1 MRLALSFPSPW
12 HVTREAGEQRIARSA
27 DVRVTFGP
35 IVIKPDEPRRWLDIL
50 TDAPLRIGRT
60 MDRTTTDGWPI
71 RFVEVDLVDA
81 QGAVIEAR
89 VCAFYTFMEHGA
101 AAIASAPNR
110 AELEAHGDALVAIFE
125 AGRPDWR
132 DVPLCLA
139 ECWDL
144 GITSKRVAPRSVTPQ
159 RELEAALAEVAPSD
173 HLRRGLIL
181 LELGRHREAADA
193 FAVADDKLEA
203 AHYYRGIALG
213 AQGDHAAAIAAWQ
226 RSLALAPER
235 ADARYNIA
243 QAQFLLED
251 YEAAL
256 AGFRSL
262 DDVDARRK
270 TIQCLYALERYAE
283 GEAARAAFRD
293 QLAADPRARHIA
305 EYVFDQFKGDGF
317 WVHAV
322 EPVRPMPRP
331 VQPVLEFRATRRDG
345 GRETA
350 LGASV
355 TIETSEQAKAA
366 GTPFV
371 VGVQSRGTF
380 RVVDAL
386 HELPP
391 YAQLRPMIA
400 RLLRDA
406 LG

>member
-12 HVTREAGEQRIARSA
+12 QVAHEAGEQRIARLPGA
-27 DVRVTFGP
+27 ELHVTFGP
-35 IVIKPDEPRRWLDIL
+35 IVIKPDEPRRWLDL
-50 TDAPLRIGRT
+50 VAGAPLRFGRT
-60 MDRTTTDGWPI
+60 IDRATTDGWPI
-71 RFVEVDLVDA
+71 RFVEVDVVDA
-81 QGAVIEAR
+81 QGAIVEAR
-89 VCAFYTFMEHGA
+89 VCVFYTFMEHGA
-101 AAIASAPNR
+101 AAIACAPNR
-110 AELEAHGDALVAIFE
+110 AELEAHGEALVAIFQ

-144 GITSKRVAPRSVTPQ
+144 DVKGKRVAPRSVTPQ
-159 RELEAALAEVAPSD
+159 QALEAALAEVAPSD
-173 HLRRGLIL
+173 HVRRGLIL
-181 LELGRHREAADA
+181 LELGRYREACEA
-193 FAVADDKLEA
+193 FAAEDNET

-213 AQGDHAAAIAAWQ
+213 AQGDHAGAIAAWQ
-226 RSLALAPER
+226 RSRVLAPDR
-235 ADARYNIA
+235 VDARYNIA
-243 QAQFLLED
+243 QAYFLLED

-283 GEAARAAFRD
+283 GEAARAAFRE
-293 QLAADPRARHIA
+293 QVAADPRGRHIA
-305 EYVFDQFKGDGF
+305 EYVFDQYKGDGF

-322 EPVRPMPRP
+322 EPLRPLPRP
-331 VQPVLEFRATRRDG
+331 VQPVLVFRATRRDSD
-345 GRETA
+345 RDTA

-371 VGVQSRGTF
+371 VGVQARGTF
-380 RVVDAL
+380 RVVDTL
-386 HELPP
+386 RELPP
-391 YAQLRPMIA
+391 YPQLRPMIA